1 MFLVHQVRTASRRLY
16 RSAYLARWR
25 HRPHVSDAAPI
36 IIGGC
41 PRSGTTLMRVMLD
54 THSRICCGPECSL
67 LLPRWPHVRNLARRF
82 AIPEGAIR
90 ALFAASPSQGWFA
103 DEFFKLY
110 CATLGKPR
118 WAEKTVANIH
128 HMDFIFSR
136 FPKASFIHM
145 IRDGRD
151 TVCSL
156 RTHPR
161 HKVVNG
167 ALVELNTRH
176 PVEPCV
182 RRWVEYVQAGLE
194 HRSDPRYLE
203 VRYEDLV
210 AHPRATL
217 ERVFAFVG
225 EPFEERVLNFHEVE
239 GGSRD
244 FTNNPQNPE
253 ANRPVYTKAVSR
265 WRSDFSAPEV
275 ATFKRLGGA
284 LLVELDYVKDDNW

>member
-1 MFLVHQVRTASRRLY
+1 MHLTHSVRKRALTAY
-16 RSAYLARWR
+16 RAAYVARWR
-25 HRPHVSDAAPI
+25 GRPYVSDASPI

-82 AIPEGAIR
+82 VIPEGAIQ
-90 ALFAASPSQGWFA
+90 ALFKTSRSQGWFA

-128 HMDFIFSR
+128 HLDFIFSR
-136 FPKASFIHM
+136 FPKASFIHV

-167 ALVELNTRH
+167 QLVKLNTRH
-176 PVEPCV
+176 PLEPCV
-182 RRWVEYVQAGLE
+182 QRWVDYVQAGLK

-210 AHPRATL
+210 ANPRATL

-225 EPFEERVLNFHEVE
+225 EQFEERVLDFHAVE

-244 FTNNPQNPE
+244 STNNPQNPE
-253 ANRPVYTKAVSR
+253 ANQPVYTKAISR
-265 WRSDFSAPEV
+265 WRADFSAGEV
-275 ATFKRLGGA
+275 DTFKRVGGS
-284 LLVELDYVKDDNW
+284 LLVQLHYAQDNNW